1 MTYDA
6 NFIIQQFGGVK
17 KLAKAIN
24 KDPATIYRWTYPKKR
39 QGTGGRIPSSALNGI
54 IKAAAALNIS
64 LEQQPSSVSTTQLS
78 TQPHQFIHWFR
89 QTAPYIHAHRGKTF
103 CYIHQW

>member
-24 KDPATIYRWTYPKKR
+24 KDPATIYRWTYPKKKAR
-39 QGTGGRIPSSALNGI
+39 NRWPNTFVCSQWHYQGGGGFKYL
-54 IKAAAALNIS
+54 
-64 LEQQPSSVSTTQLS
+64 T
-78 TQPHQFIHWFR
+78 
-89 QTAPYIHAHRGKTF
+89 
-103 CYIHQW
+103 